1 MDLRTLDHRQDVAR
15 AKNLRYRIGHPRV
28 CLATLGFKASS
39 RWENI
44 VIVIV
49 ESFSNIIGIYNCKSV
64 FRVIIIRLEIW
75 FELVERERRGVELVP
90 PSAEYRSLPA
100 SGKYVICFVIIC
112 QIECARACV

>member
-1 MDLRTLDHRQDVAR
+1 M
-15 AKNLRYRIGHPRV
+15 
-28 CLATLGFKASS
+28 
-39 RWENI
+39 
-44 VIVIV
+44 IVIV
-49 ESFSNIIGIYNCKSV
+49 ESFSILSVYNCKSV